1 MTARAVPLHPNSQT
15 DDLLREILAEER
27 AQTAEARAQTAELR
41 ALRADLRGTR
51 PEAPASIDAFV
62 EMLPAISAALG
73 DKVFSLVDLAAL
85 GTLPNNEALGRAL
98 APVLGR
104 DGGLRSLG
112 RSFARCVGRDC
123 DGYELLKVGTC
134 RDGSLWQV
142 VRVT

>member
-1 MTARAVPLHPNSQT
+1 MQRTSPHSAALESTGLV
-15 DDLLREILAEER
+15 DLVRELIAEVR
-27 AQTAEARAQTAELR
+27 G
-41 ALRADLRGTR
+41 LRADLRGT
-51 PEAPASIDAFV
+51 PAAASASIASIV
-62 EMLPAISAALG
+62 EMLPAISATLG
-73 DKVFSLVDLAAL
+73 DKVFSLVDLAAM
-85 GTLPNNEALGRAL
+85 GTLPDNEALRRAL

-142 VRVT
+142 RDL